1 MQMIETKDPLEA
13 QRCRR
18 AQYRGYPTKVTL
30 SGSTFLGL
38 VKSVK
43 EEAGPRWIVTI
54 VPKEHKVFAL
64 PRHKPSY
71 NG

>member
-13 QRCRR
+13 RRCRL
-18 AQYRGYPTKVTL
+18 AQYTGFPAKVTL
-30 SGSTFLGL
+30 SGSTFLGV

-43 EEAGPRWIVTI
+43 EETGPRWIVAI
-54 VPKEHKVFAL
+54 IPKEPKVFAL